1 MKRNILLLLLF
12 LFVILSKTVAQQ
24 GKLFNLT
31 LDWAQFRMDDEH
43 SYIEFYYA
51 YSTKNLGTHTIEGK
65 QYSELLM
72 KFVIIDTLTKEVV
85 VDRMWN
91 MQNEIDENATEH
103 IQISQTRFV
112 LANSFYQAK
121 IFLMD
126 INNASKVD
134 SVVISFKT
142 PNHPSDIVSISDIQF
157 CSSIKTIEKDTAN
170 MFYKNT
176 FEVKPNPFNM
186 VDIQYP
192 VLSYYLEIYNLSVQK
207 IGEKLT
213 IKYSIVDNTGKE
225 YITKNTTKAVK
236 DGNSVEAGVIN
247 VQKLVGGAYNFVFS
261 VMNEK
266 GNLVATNFKRFFY
279 YDPDVKPSTYD
290 GLSTLFDDEFAIM
303 TEEDIDLLQ
312 KQSICIASRNEQT
325 TYKQLKGLN
334 SKQNYMRQ
342 FWYERRNDP
351 LQNKSAFTDRLI
363 YVNGK
368 YRTRFNQGWDSDRG
382 RVALQYGIPLEP
394 YIERGKET
402 TNGKPYEVWF
412 YPEVLNGVYFVFA
425 DESGFNRYL
434 LMHSTHPNEVKN
446 EDWRGAL
453 PGNDMRIISD

>member
-1 MKRNILLLLLF
+1 
-12 LFVILSKTVAQQ
+12 
-24 GKLFNLT
+24 
-31 LDWAQFRMDDEH
+31 
-43 SYIEFYYA
+43 
-51 YSTKNLGTHTIEGK
+51 
-65 QYSELLM
+65 
-72 KFVIIDTLTKEVV
+72 
-85 VDRMWN
+85 
-91 MQNEIDENATEH
+91 
-103 IQISQTRFV
+103 
-112 LANSFYQAK
+112 
-121 IFLMD
+121 MD
-126 INNASKVD
+126 INNTSKID
-134 SVVISFKT
+134 SVTISFNT
-142 PNHPSDIVSISDIQF
+142 PNHPSDIVCMSDIQF
-157 CSSIKTIEKDTAN
+157 CSSIRTIEKDTAN

-213 IKYSIVDNTGKE
+213 TKYSIIDNSGKE
-225 YITKNTTKAVK
+225 YIAKNTTKAVR

-266 GNLVATNFKRFFY
+266 GNLVATNLKRFFY

-290 GLSTLFDDEFAIM
+290 GVSALFDDEFAIM

-312 KQSICIASRNEQT
+312 KQSICISNRNEQN

-334 SKQNYMRQ
+334 AKQNYMRQ

-351 LQNKSAFTDRLI
+351 LYNKAAFTDRLI
-363 YVNGK
+363 YANGK
-368 YRTRFNQGWDSDRG
+368 YRTKFSQGWDSDRG
-382 RVALQYGIPLEP
+382 RVTLQYGIPIES

-412 YPEVLNGVYFVFA
+412 YPEVLNGIYFVFA

-446 EDWRGAL
+446 EAWKEAI
-453 PGNDMRIISD
+453 PGTYND